1 MPNQPKWKHHSNF
14 KMLLNRSYLRIAARH
29 WAKGYRVITFWSSSA
44 EEMRIRC
51 MVSMTC
57 NRWLLRHRFPS
68 ASENT
73 KSSIWGISYP
83 TGHLPTLITRGG
95 EQRAGSAGT
104 VPPPWPPARHIPRFL
119 AFLILLLHTPL
130 PQMPVLMLI
139 NHPARRRQGRG
150 EVVPFAQGHESA
162 ESRSRSRFVAPKG
175 HVVGGGRSCF

>member
-1 MPNQPKWKHHSNF
+1 MPKQPKWKHHSHF
-14 KMLLNRSYLRIAARH
+14 KMLLNQSYLWIATRH

-57 NRWLLRHRFPS
+57 NSWLLRHRFPS

-73 KSSIWGISYP
+73 KSSIWARPQGGISYL
-83 TGHLPTLITRGG
+83 TGHLPTPITRGG
-95 EQRAGSAGT
+95 DQSAGSAA
-104 VPPPWPPARHIPRFL
+104 PPPWPSALHIPPFL

-139 NHPARRRQGRG
+139 NHPARRW
-150 EVVPFAQGHESA
+150 
-162 ESRSRSRFVAPKG
+162 
-175 HVVGGGRSCF
+175 